1 MNFLNTAR
9 ESATKATERGNKVG
23 RYEHHDHQMYLNK
36 YLQPSVLLIGD
47 SNVTGLFGYK
57 NLWKK
62 YFKHI
67 DTVNSRISGD
77 KTQLVLME
85 S

>member
-1 MNFLNTAR
+1 
-9 ESATKATERGNKVG
+9 
-23 RYEHHDHQMYLNK
+23 MYLNK

-77 KTQLVLME
+77 KAQLVLME